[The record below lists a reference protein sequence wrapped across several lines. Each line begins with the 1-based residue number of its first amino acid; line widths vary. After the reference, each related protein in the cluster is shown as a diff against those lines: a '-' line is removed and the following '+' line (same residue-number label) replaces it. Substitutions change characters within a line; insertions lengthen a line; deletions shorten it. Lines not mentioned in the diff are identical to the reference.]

1 MFQFRAILTAMLTL
15 IDVDGRE
22 HRLRTTDGY
31 VDADDLA
38 AATGWTLKPVGLCRG
53 EVCLPLFGRQVAHP
67 DDVGLID
74 LDAWAG
80 VVGVVTAR
88 DESAD
93 VVALAQSAEARLQEL
108 RDGKAPSLTLDDVDG
123 NPVSFDDFSGS
134 KRVLVTW
141 ASWCGCR
148 HELAGWQQLQDE
160 LADTGLKLFSVALDA
175 DPEDSRPWIEAGH
188 PSYPVAVDTAHVTAE
203 RYGITN
209 VPSVVWVDED
219 DNIVKPPTI
228 APGDDQ
234 FVEYTKIGS
243 EQHHDL
249 LRAWV
254 RDGVLPESAR
264 AEPAQRSDD
273 EQRALA
279 ERRVAAYLQR
289 QGRTEDA
296 RAHLAAAQE
305 LAPWDWTVRRG
316 GIAMTGGDPFLG
328 EEFTSFWEEWDASGR
343 PGYTPTT

>member
-1 MFQFRAILTAMLTL
+1 MLTL
-15 IDVDGRE
+15 IDVDGTAHE
-22 HRLRTTDGY
+22 VATVDGY
-31 VDADDLA
+31 VDAADLS

-53 EVCLPLFGRQVAHP
+53 EVCLPLFGRAVAHP
-67 DDVGLID
+67 DDPDLID
-74 LDAWAG
+74 LDEWAQAIG
-80 VVGVVTAR
+80 LVLAR
-88 DESAD
+88 DEAESVAAVTPSA
-93 VVALAQSAEARLQEL
+93 AARLQEL
-108 RDGKAPSLTLDDVDG
+108 RDGKAPSLILNDVDG
-123 NPVSFDDFSGS
+123 NPVSFDDFSGH

-148 HELAGWQQLQDE
+148 HELGGWQQLQDE

-175 DPEDSRPWIEAGH
+175 DPEDSRPWIEAAR

-209 VPSVVWVDED
+209 VPSVVWVDEQ

-234 FVEYTKIGS
+234 FVEFTQIES
-243 EQHHDL
+243 QQHHDR

-254 RDGVLPESAR
+254 RHGELPQSAKV
-264 AEPAQRSDD
+264 EPTERTDD

-279 ERRVAAYLQR
+279 ERRIAAHLQR
-289 QGRTEDA
+289 RGRTEAA
-296 RAHLAAAQE
+296 RAHLQAAQD

-328 EEFTSFWEEWDASGR
+328 EEFIAFWEEWDSSGR
-343 PGYTPTT
+343 PGYTPT

>member
-1 MFQFRAILTAMLTL
+1 MLTL
-15 IDVDGRE
+15 IDVEGRE
-22 HRLRTTDGY
+22 HAVAASGCH
-31 VDADDLA
+31 VDSCDLT
-38 AATGWTLKPVGLCRG
+38 AATGWDLKPVGLCRG
-53 EVCLPLFGRQVAHP
+53 DVCVPLAGRVLGHP
-67 DDVGLID
+67 EDPERID
-74 LDAWAG
+74 LAQWAEALRLLL
-80 VVGVVTAR
+80 VY
-88 DESAD
+88 DEAESIA
-93 VVALAQSAEARLQEL
+93 ALTPSAESRNREL
-108 RDGKAPSLTLDDVDG
+108 DDGKAPSLILNDVDG

-148 HELAGWQQLQDE
+148 HELGGWQKVQDE
-160 LADTGLKLFSVALDA
+160 LADHGLKLFSVALDA
-175 DPEDSRPWIEAGH
+175 SPEDARPWIEAGH

-209 VPSVVWVDED
+209 VPSVVWIDED

-234 FVEYTKIGS
+234 FVEFTKIQS

-254 RDGVLPESAR
+254 KDGVLPQSAGVEATAR
-264 AEPAQRSDD
+264 TD
-273 EQRALA
+273 EQQRALA
-279 ERRVAAYLQR
+279 ERRIAAWLQAR
-289 QGRTEDA
+289 GRPEAA
-296 RAHLAAAQE
+296 RAHLAVAHE

-328 EEFTSFWEEWDASGR
+328 EEFIAFWDKWDTSGR

>member
-1 MFQFRAILTAMLTL
+1 MGIL

-22 HRLRTTDGY
+22 QVLGGDG
-31 VDADDLA
+31 APDDGSLA
-38 AATGWTLKPVGLCRG
+38 AALGWTLKPEGLCRG
-53 EVCLPLFGRQVAHP
+53 ETCVPLLGRPVLEAL
-67 DDVGLID
+67 GL
-74 LDAWAG
+74 LA
-80 VVGVVTAR
+80 AR
-88 DESAD
+88 DGGGAD
-93 VVALAQSAEARLQEL
+93 QVVALAPSAESHRREL
-108 RDGKAPSLTLDDVDG
+108 AEGRAPSLTLDDVDG
-123 NPVSFDDFSGS
+123 NPVSFDDHSGH

-148 HELAGWQQLQDE
+148 HELGGWQRLQDE
-160 LADTGLKLFSVALDA
+160 LGDAGLRLFSVALDA
-175 DPEDSRPWIEAGH
+175 DPEDARPWIEQAS

-219 DNIVKPPTI
+219 DRIVKPPTI

-234 FVEYTKIGS
+234 FVEFTRIES
-243 EQHHDL
+243 ARHHDL

-254 RDGVLPESAR
+254 REGSLPESSA
-264 AEPAQRSDD
+264 AAPVQRTD
-273 EQRALA
+273 EEQLALAHRRIAAHHQRA
-279 ERRVAAYLQR
+279 
-289 QGRTEDA
+289 GRTEAA
-296 RAHLAAAQE
+296 RAQLAIAQG

-343 PGYTPTT
+343 PGYTPTG

>member
-1 MFQFRAILTAMLTL
+1 MLTL
-15 IDVDGRE
+15 IDLDGRE
-22 HRLRTTDGY
+22 HELPGEWPDGY
-31 VDADDLA
+31 VDAADLT
-38 AATGWTLKPVGLCRG
+38 AATGWTLKPVGLCRDD
-53 EVCLPLFGRQVAHP
+53 VCVPLFGRAITAHG
-67 DDVGLID
+67 DASRIELA
-74 LDAWAG
+74 AWAAALG
-80 VVGVVTAR
+80 LLVAGDDDAQVI
-88 DESAD
+88 
-93 VVALAQSAEARLQEL
+93 ALAPSAATHAQRAA
-108 RDGKAPSLTLDDVDG
+108 DGKAPSLVLQDVDG
-123 NPVSFDDFSGS
+123 NQVSFDDMSGS

-148 HELAGWQQLQDE
+148 HELAGWQKLQDE

-175 DPEDSRPWIEAGH
+175 DPEDSRPWIAAGH

-203 RYGITN
+203 LYGITN

-234 FVEYTKIGS
+234 FRDYTQIPS
-243 EQHHDL
+243 EQHHEL
-249 LRAWV
+249 LRTWA
-254 RDGVLPESAR
+254 RGGALPASADVMPTER
-264 AEPAQRSDD
+264 TD
-273 EQRALA
+273 EEQQALA
-279 ERRVAAYLQR
+279 ERRLAAWLQKR
-289 QGRTEDA
+289 GRTDGA
-296 RAHLAAAQE
+296 KAHLAVAQE